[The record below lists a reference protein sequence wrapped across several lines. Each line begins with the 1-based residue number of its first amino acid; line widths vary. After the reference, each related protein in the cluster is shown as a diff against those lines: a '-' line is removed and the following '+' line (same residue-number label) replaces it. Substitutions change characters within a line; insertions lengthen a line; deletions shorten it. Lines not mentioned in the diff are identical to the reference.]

1 MTDAATPFTAADL
14 AELAVLVRSGFPES
28 RHLGIVSAV
37 GPDGTRALE
46 FGDATSLFLPRSAAK
61 PFQAIACLRA
71 GAELADETL
80 AIAAASHTGAD
91 PHVTAARAILDSA
104 GLTEPFLQ
112 CPPAMPRDAETLAA
126 ALRAGAGPRRLWFNC
141 SGKHAAMLAA
151 CVANGWDTGT
161 YLEPSHPLQ
170 VLVREVI
177 EEFAG
182 PVGAVTVDGC
192 GAPQFAV
199 TVRGLATAFHRLAT
213 APPESE
219 AGRVAAAMRAFPEL
233 VAGQGHENT
242 TLVRAVPGAVAKSGA
257 EGVVG
262 IGTASGHAVAVK
274 IADGADRAA
283 TLVALEALVRIGA
296 DVSGAAVLR
305 DVPVLGGGER
315 VGRIEPG
322 VAFA

>member
-1 MTDAATPFTAADL
+1 MTAAAPFTAADL

-219 AGRVAAAMRAFPEL
+219 AGRVAAMRAFPNWRR
-233 VAGQGHENT
+233 GQGHENT
-242 TLVRAVPGAVAKSGA
+242 TLMW
-257 EGVVG
+257 
-262 IGTASGHAVAVK
+262 
-274 IADGADRAA
+274 AA
-283 TLVALEALVRIGA
+283 LAP
-296 DVSGAAVLR
+296 S
-305 DVPVLGGGER
+305 PR
-315 VGRIEPG
+315 VGRRAWSGSGRRRAMRWPSRSPTAPTVPPPSWRWRRWCGSGRTAVRGRRVAGRPG
-322 VAFA
+322 ARRR